1 MALFFLMLNSVSVV
15 LFFFFFSFCSC
26 EHYGPSYAGFVRTG
40 GLFRFVFVI
49 IVLIVGNVQAAM
61 HVALGKL

>member
-15 LFFFFFSFCSC
+15 LFFFSFCSC

>member
-15 LFFFFFSFCSC
+15 LFFFFSFCSC